1 MARLGDDRCDDYLAN
16 IGYFPKVLLYSPL
29 SGIWLAIADFAGDL
43 CGNEAYL
50 LDAKMMKKL
59 LFNTLFFFL
68 FPLAVWATPRLTV
81 VVLVDGLN
89 TTGLNEMRQYWPE
102 GGLRTLAEEA
112 YQTTLRFPHLVYGGD
127 ETTASLMT
135 GVAPSEHGVSMNHCF
150 VRQDRKVHSLL
161 EDSHEKGIGTYLHFS
176 PRALLAPTI
185 TDNWRMRIGRDA
197 KIYAVGIHP
206 ETTILL
212 AGHAAD
218 ACCWLG
224 GVNPYDALHWVST
237 SFYRAGLPAEA
248 DEMNVNGRVAEISQ
262 REWKPR
268 MDISMYNH
276 PTDKEKR
283 SSFSYRS
290 QDVLLTSPAANALVV
305 ELALSIQKHQHLGED
320 LTPDLLMLEMTT
332 RTPKATSDQILSAEQ
347 EDMYLSLN
355 QEIGFLMEQL
365 TRRVGAEHFELV
377 VMGKPALGISHETM
391 ALAGM
396 PVQQFSVDRAAALT
410 ATYLM
415 AIYGHERWV
424 DGGYGQSIFLN
435 RTLIEQKRLSIETM
449 QRQVAN
455 FLMEFEGVKCAYPA
469 SEIHAN
475 PQLHNS
481 LNKRSLGDVAF
492 SLQSGW
498 QLVYEEQTP
507 IDHVIDLDPEIP
519 LLYWSRS
526 RMAFPEGEMTIR
538 QINKLIQ

>member
-1 MARLGDDRCDDYLAN
+1 
-16 IGYFPKVLLYSPL
+16 
-29 SGIWLAIADFAGDL
+29 
-43 CGNEAYL
+43 
-50 LDAKMMKKL
+50 MKKRL
-59 LFNTLFFFL
+59 LNTFIAFVL
-68 FPLAVWATPRLTV
+68 PLTLVATPRLTV
-81 VVLVDGLN
+81 VVVVEGLN
-89 TTGLNEMRQYWPE
+89 TTALNEMRQYWPE

-112 YQTTLRFPHLVYGGD
+112 YQTTLRFPQQVYGGD

-135 GVAPSEHGVSMNHCF
+135 GVTPSEHGVSMNHYF
-150 VRQDRKVHSLL
+150 ARQDRKVHPLL
-161 EDSHEKGIGTYLHFS
+161 EDSREKGIGTYLHLS

-185 TDNWRMRIGRDA
+185 TDDLRMRVGSEA
-197 KIYAVGIHP
+197 KIYAIGIHP

-224 GVNPYDALHWVST
+224 GANPYDALHWVST

-248 DEMNVNGRVAEISQ
+248 DEMNVNGRVTEISQ
-262 REWKPR
+262 RDWKPR
-268 MDISMYNH
+268 MEVTMYNH

-283 SSFSYRS
+283 YGFAYQS
-290 QDVLLTSPAANALVV
+290 QNVLTTSPAANALVV
-305 ELALSIQKHQHLGED
+305 ELALNIQKHQHLGED
-320 LTPDLLMLEMTT
+320 LIPDMLLLEMTT
-332 RTPKATSDQILSAEQ
+332 RTPKATSDHIQSAEQ
-347 EDMYLSLN
+347 EDIYLSLN
-355 QEIGFLMEQL
+355 QELGFLMEQL
-365 TRRVGAEHFELV
+365 TRRLGAEHFEMI
-377 VMGKPALGISHETM
+377 VMGKPALGTGHETM

-435 RTLIEQKRLSIETM
+435 RTLIEQKHLSLETM

-455 FLMEFEGVKCAYPA
+455 FLMEFEGVNSAYPA
-469 SEIHAN
+469 SEVYADR
-475 PQLHNS
+475 QLSCS
-481 LNKRSLGDVAF
+481 LNKRSLGDVVF
-492 SLQSGW
+492 CLQPGW
-498 QLVYEEQTP
+498 QLVYEDQVP
-507 IDHVIDLDPEIP
+507 IDYVIDWDPEIP

-538 QINKLIQ
+538 QIGKLMQ